1 MFEVLSFFEK
11 GLVLVVVLTAPPLLA
26 AVISGT
32 LVSFLQSVF
41 QLQDQTLGFAV
52 KLLAVG
58 VTLYM
63 TGRWVGVELLKL
75 CSQSLQFIP
84 LL

>member
-1 MFEVLSFFEK
+1 MFEVLSYFEK
-11 GLVLVVVLTAPPLLA
+11 GLVLVVMLTAPPVLA

-52 KLLAVG
+52 KLFSVG
-58 VTLYM
+58 VTLYL
-63 TGRWVGVELLKL
+63 TARWVGVELLKL
-75 CSQSLQFIP
+75 STQTLQTIP